1 MPLQAAARRAIVPDW
16 CHCSPESSVN
26 FHTWALFAATVFLL
40 SGTPGPNM
48 LHILSRSVGVGF
60 RRSAWAMGG
69 CLVAVVAVL
78 VASAAGLSAV
88 LLASPRA
95 FAVLRYVGVAYLLWL
110 GIQAWR
116 AKAPA
121 GEGPVVAVPATT
133 GHGRFAL
140 FRGGLLIGLSNPKLL
155 LFAAAFLP
163 QFVDQRQPQLAQ
175 YAVLIATFAAC
186 ELFWYTAYGLGGH
199 RLRRSLARPALRRL
213 FDRMTGAVFM
223 GFGVLLLRFRPQ

>member
-1 MPLQAAARRAIVPDW
+1 MNL
-16 CHCSPESSVN
+16 
-26 FHTWALFAATVFLL
+26 HTWWLFAATVFVL

-60 RRSAWAMGG
+60 RRSGWAMGG
-69 CLVAVVAVL
+69 CLLAVIAVL

-88 LLASPRA
+88 LMTSPRA
-95 FAVLRYVGVAYLLWL
+95 FAVLRYAGVAYLLWL

-116 AKAPA
+116 AKPPE
-121 GEGPVVAVPATT
+121 GEGQVAAPPI
-133 GHGRFAL
+133 GHTRLAL

-163 QFVDQRQPQLAQ
+163 QFVDQRQLQLPQ

-186 ELFWYTAYGLGGH
+186 ELFWYMAYGLGGQ
-199 RLRRSLARPALRRL
+199 RLRRSLARPGLRRW
-213 FDRMTGAVFM
+213 FDRLTGAVFM
-223 GFGVLLLRFRPQ
+223 GFGVLLLRFRPR